1 MYNRF
6 DKYKVLSYFINLGFV
21 IIIYLVFRG
30 LFEGGSINRYYQ
42 GIIKFVGINILLAVS
57 LNLTTGILGELTLG
71 HAGFMAVGAY
81 VGGIFTKH
89 MVANEI
95 MIAEAAFPLAII
107 FGGLGA
113 AFVGLLI
120 GIPTLRLKGDYL
132 AIITLGFGEIIRVI
146 ITNLEI
152 TGGAKGLS
160 KIPRV
165 ASFDYIYFLVV
176 FIIFFMFTLMR
187 SRHGRAILSIREDS
201 IAAEASGIP
210 TTFYKSMAFSLA
222 AFFAGVAG
230 AVYAHHVGTLDP
242 AAFGFNRSIEILVM
256 VVLGGMGS
264 VTGSVFAAIVLTL
277 LPELL
282 REFSEYR
289 MLAYS
294 FLLVVMMIF
303 RPKGL
308 QGTYELS
315 IAKFFIKEKLATKE
329 TKGGKA

>member
-1 MYNRF
+1 MVNRF
-6 DKYKVLSYFINLGFV
+6 DKYKVFSYLINLVLIVG
-21 IIIYLVFRG
+21 IYLVFDA
-30 LFEGGSINRYYQ
+30 LFQSNVINRYYQ
-42 GIIKFVGINILLAVS
+42 GVIKFVGINVILAVS

-71 HAGFMAVGAY
+71 HAGFMSIGAY
-81 VGGIFTKH
+81 VGAIFTKA
-89 MVANEI
+89 MVAGDI
-95 MIAEAAFPLAII
+95 MIPEATFPIAIL
-107 FGGLGA
+107 FGGA
-113 AFVGLLI
+113 AAALCGLII

-152 TGGAKGLS
+152 TGGARGLS
-160 KIPRV
+160 RIPRV
-165 ASFDYIYFLVV
+165 ANFEYTYVILVV
-176 FIIFFMFTLMR
+176 VVIFMFTLGR
-187 SRHGRAILSIREDS
+187 SRHGRAIVSIREDA

-230 AVYAHHVGTLDP
+230 AVYAHQVGTLDP

-264 VTGSVFAAIVLTL
+264 ITGSVLAAIVLTL

-308 QGTYELS
+308 LGNYELS
-315 IAKFFIKEKLATKE
+315 ISKLLLREKLAHHSAE
-329 TKGGKA
+329 RG

>member
-1 MYNRF
+1 MVNRF
-6 DKYKVLSYFINLGFV
+6 DKYKVFSYLINLVLIVGV
-21 IIIYLVFRG
+21 YLVFDA
-30 LFEGGSINRYYQ
+30 LFQSNVINRYYQ
-42 GIIKFVGINILLAVS
+42 GVIKFVGINVILAVS

-71 HAGFMAVGAY
+71 HAGFMSIGAY
-81 VGGIFTKH
+81 VGAIFTKA
-89 MVANEI
+89 MVAGDI
-95 MIAEAAFPLAII
+95 MIPEAAFPIAIL
-107 FGGLGA
+107 FGGA
-113 AFVGLLI
+113 AAALCGLII

-160 KIPRV
+160 RIPRV
-165 ASFDYIYFLVV
+165 ASFEYAYVILVAV
-176 FIIFFMFTLMR
+176 VIFMFTLGG
-187 SRHGRAILSIREDS
+187 SRHGRAIVSIREDA

-264 VTGSVFAAIVLTL
+264 ITGSVLAAIVLTL

-308 QGTYELS
+308 LGTYELS
-315 IAKFFIKEKLATKE
+315 IPKLLLREKLAHHSAE
-329 TKGGKA
+329 RG